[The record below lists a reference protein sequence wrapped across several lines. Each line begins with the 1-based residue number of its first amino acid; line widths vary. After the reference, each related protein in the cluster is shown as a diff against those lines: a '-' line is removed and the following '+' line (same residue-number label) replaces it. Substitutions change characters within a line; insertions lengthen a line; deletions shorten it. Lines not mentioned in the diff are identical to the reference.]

1 MFSAFQSS
9 AFRRYFIGQFISL
22 TGTWMQQ
29 ATVSW
34 MAYQMTQ
41 SPVVLGWVGFSQ
53 QLPTL
58 LISPLAGALADR
70 VSRRSGLLW
79 TQVAGMVQASVLAT
93 LVFANQLPLWVL
105 IALAATLGVIQAI
118 DNPMRQAYVP
128 ELFNHDKEKLGNAV
142 AVNSATFN
150 AARLFGPM
158 VAGWLIVHVGS
169 ATSIALNAV
178 SYIAVIWALVGLPER
193 FVPKS
198 TTNRGMFSEVGE
210 GFALAWH
217 TPWMRLIFSLIMFS
231 SLFIMPYT
239 VLLPVVAV
247 KTFHGGPIEYSNL
260 MSAAGGGSLAGAL
273 WLATK
278 QVYGPG
284 VGRIVGGSLLMGLGL
299 IGFSQT
305 QNFLLALVCLLV
317 TGFGWIVQMASCNM
331 RLQQLATT
339 ENRGRVMSLYS
350 FCFIGMAPFGS
361 LAAGWLARHL
371 GCSTTL
377 LVAGLACLAASG
389 VFYWQVKRIS
399 PQMPLPIEK
408 AEALTL
414 KPLLLNVL
422 KK

>member
-1 MFSAFQSS
+1 MFSAFQS
-9 AFRRYFIGQFISL
+9 ADFRRYFTGQCISL

-70 VSRRSGLLW
+70 VSRRNGLLW
-79 TQVAGMVQASVLAT
+79 TQVAGLLQASVLAI
-93 LVFANQLPLWVL
+93 LVFTHHLPLWAL
-105 IALAATLGVIQAI
+105 IGLAATLGVIQAI

-169 ATSIALNAV
+169 ASSIALNAI
-178 SYIAVIWALVGLPER
+178 SYIAVIWALVGLPDR
-193 FVPKS
+193 FIPKPA
-198 TTNRGMFSEVGE
+198 TGKGVFSDVGE
-210 GFALAWH
+210 GFALAWR

-247 KTFHGGPIEYSNL
+247 KTFNGGAMAYSNL
-260 MSAAGGGSLAGAL
+260 MSAAGGGSLVGAL
-273 WLATK
+273 WLASR
-278 QVYGPG
+278 QAYGVG
-284 VGRIVGGSLLMGLGL
+284 IGRIVGGSGLMGLGL
-299 IGFSQT
+299 MAFSQT
-305 QNFLLALVCLLV
+305 TIFWLALVCLFV

-331 RLQQLATT
+331 RLQQLATP

-350 FCFIGMAPFGS
+350 FSFIGMAPFGS
-361 LAAGWLARHL
+361 LSAGWLARHF
-371 GCSTTL
+371 GTEPTL
-377 LVAGLACLAASG
+377 LLSGVACLVASI
-389 VFYWQVKRIS
+389 VFYVQVTHIKDN
-399 PQMPLPIEK
+399 PLPVAQA
-408 AEALTL
+408 AEL
-414 KPLLLNVL
+414 PLAAPWATNR
-422 KK
+422 